1 MDRVRMTATAPVDL
15 AHLARYTGG
24 DSAVNREILEL
35 FVRQSSA
42 LVAQLAAARDA
53 KAWHD
58 IAHSLKGAARGIG
71 AFALADIAAEAEPL
85 DPATQRARTEALLPR
100 LKAATQAVHT
110 FIETCFAP

>member
-1 MDRVRMTATAPVDL
+1 MTSAMPVDL

-35 FVRQSSA
+35 FMRQSSA
-42 LVAQLAAARDA
+42 LLAQLAAARDG
-53 KAWHD
+53 KTWHD

-100 LKAATQAVHT
+100 LKAGTQAVQT
-110 FIETCFAP
+110 FIEAYLAA